1 MMPGMDFVDEEAEDA
16 PPGRPQPNGHD
27 HAAAPSLAP
36 VDPSILH
43 EVPVPPRQWLAPDW
57 IPIARATSLYGAG
70 GEGKT
75 LLAQMLATACAI
87 GTQWVGLPVRQCN
100 SLLYFC
106 EDDLDEMHRRQDDIN
121 RHYGCT
127 FADLSSIRWLPRI
140 GDDNAL
146 MVFENSRAR
155 HTRLFDEL
163 LSLAKE
169 HDARL
174 IVTDTL
180 ADVFTG
186 NENDRSQARMFAQ
199 AALGYL
205 AREINGAVLA
215 LAHPSLTGIASGE
228 GGSGSTGW
236 RGTFRSQLYLA
247 TPKPD
252 EGEPPDPD
260 IRALSRVKANFA
272 RRNEIIE
279 MRWKDGV
286 FIPLHAPTGI
296 LGSIERRSAERVF
309 LELLDKVI
317 SEGRYVSDSNRAPNY
332 APKIFIMRPDRER
345 FARTDFERA
354 MQGLFATKQIR
365 IGTHKAADR
374 KTYSCIV
381 RADPAGGSAGG
392 AGGAGG

>member
-1 MMPGMDFVDEEAEDA
+1 
-16 PPGRPQPNGHD
+16 
-27 HAAAPSLAP
+27 
-36 VDPSILH
+36 
-43 EVPVPPRQWLAPDW
+43 
-57 IPIARATSLYGAG
+57 
-70 GEGKT
+70 
-75 LLAQMLATACAI
+75 
-87 GTQWVGLPVRQCN
+87 VRQCN

-106 EDDLDEMHRRQDDIN
+106 EDDLDEMHRRQEDIN
-121 RHYGCT
+121 RHYGCA
-127 FADLSSIRWLPRI
+127 FADLSAIRWLPRI

-155 HTRLFDEL
+155 HTPLFNEL

-205 AREINGAVLA
+205 AREIHGAVLA

-260 IRALSRVKANFA
+260 TRALSRVKANFA

-309 LELLDKVI
+309 LELLDKI
-317 SEGRYVSDSNRAPNY
+317 AAEGRYVSDNNRASNY
-332 APKIFIMRPDRER
+332 APRIFCMRPDRER
-345 FARTDFERA
+345 FKQKDFEYA
-354 MQGLFATKQIR
+354 MQTLFARHEIKRGIYR
-365 IGTHKAADR
+365 GSNRHDHE
-374 KTYSCIV
+374 CIV
-381 RADPAGGSAGG
+381 RSER
-392 AGGAGG
+392 